1 MNIFGHLENLKNQRK
16 IKQFICKG
24 TTSSNIGRDKM
35 CAVTGTECS
44 ADLKQ

>member
-1 MNIFGHLENLKNQRK
+1 MNIFGHLENLENHRK

-24 TTSSNIGRDKM
+24 TTCSNIGRDKM
-35 CAVTGTECS
+35 SGVTGTECS